1 LVLGGLMEDSSSN
14 SQTGT
19 PFISKIPVL
28 GWFFKFVNRS
38 SIIKETVIFIKA
50 TIINS
55 SSQVN
60 SVDRELQEKYDVN
73 RREYF

>member
-1 LVLGGLMEDSSSN
+1 MEDSSTN
-14 SQTGT
+14 SQTGV
-19 PFISKIPVL
+19 PFVSKIPVL

-38 SIIKETVIFIKA
+38 SDIKETVIFIKA
-50 TIINS
+50 TIIHS
-55 SSQVN
+55 SSQAN